1 MPTRILVH
9 IEWPVR
15 AWSIPDAKY
24 DELKRR
30 FPKIDFVRA
39 HTRDEAGAL
48 IHDVDI
54 CFTPFLNPNWIPL
67 AQKLRWVHSS
77 AAAVEGLLP
86 LKELA
91 ARDIV
96 VTNSRGV
103 QAIAMAEHVIG
114 GLLVLSRKFDRLLE
128 AQREKQWIQNEL
140 TEDWPWLLHGKR
152 MTVVGLGTI
161 GLEVAKRAHAFG
173 MKVTGVRRRI
183 DEKRP
188 RFIDRVLS
196 PEQIDD
202 AVDGCDVLVLAAPG
216 VSATKGMIQESHI
229 ARLNPGAI
237 VVNVARGAVIDEAAL
252 VRALET
258 RRLGGAVLDVFNTEP
273 LPPDSPFWSLPNVV
287 VSPHSSG
294 FRATHWDDVLDLF
307 TDNLRRWL
315 RGKPLRN
322 LVDPAAGY

>member
-15 AWSIPDAKY
+15 AWSIPDAKF

-39 HTRDEAGAL
+39 HTRNEAGEL
-48 IHDVDI
+48 IDDVDI
-54 CFTPFLNPNWIPL
+54 CFTPFLNAEWIPK

-86 LKELA
+86 LRELA

-114 GLLVLSRKFDRLLE
+114 GLLVLSRKFNRLLD
-128 AQREKQWIQNEL
+128 AQRERQWIQNDL
-140 TEDWPWLLHGKR
+140 TEDWPWLLHGKQ

-161 GLEVAKRAHAFG
+161 GLEVAQRAHAFG
-173 MKVTGVRRRI
+173 MKVTGVRRRVE
-183 DEKRP
+183 EKRP
-188 RFIDRVLS
+188 RFVDRVLS

-216 VSATKGMIQESHI
+216 VSATKEMIQESHI

-237 VVNVARGAVIDEAAL
+237 VVNVARGAVIDESAL
-252 VRALET
+252 IRALET

-273 LPPDSPFWSLPNVV
+273 LPVDSPFWSLPNVL

>member
-1 MPTRILVH
+1 MRVLTH

-24 DELKRR
+24 DELRRR

-39 HTRDEAGAL
+39 KTRDEAGEL
-48 IHDVDI
+48 IRDVDV
-54 CFTPFLNPNWIPL
+54 CFTPFLNADWIPS

-86 LKELA
+86 LRELA
-91 ARDIV
+91 AHDVV

-128 AQREKQWIQNEL
+128 AQRDHRWIQNDL

-173 MKVTGVRRRI
+173 MKVTGVRRRV
-183 DEKRP
+183 DERRP
-188 RFIDRVLS
+188 RFVDRVLP
-196 PEQIDD
+196 PEQIDE

-216 VSATKGMIQESHI
+216 VSATKGMIHETHI

-252 VRALET
+252 IRALET

-273 LPPDSPFWSLPNVV
+273 LPDDSPFWSLPNVV

-307 TDNLRRWL
+307 SDNLRRWL

-322 LVDPAAGY
+322 LVDAAAGY